1 MYIIIYL
8 YLFFFFLS
16 KLRKWLDS
24 KITYERMESIHWE
37 IRDLRSL
44 FVKVSDGLGRWL
56 LRAQQH
62 YVFIAVHKQFAPA
75 RAGRGLSSTYCPA
88 ARAFCCS
95 NAALCSIMALIMVG
109 LIAGLIAGDM
119 GRSGYWL
126 DFELI
131 KTHWKYGILPVIQ
144 STNDYSGLR

>member
-1 MYIIIYL
+1 M
-8 YLFFFFLS
+8 
-16 KLRKWLDS
+16 KLIRF
-24 KITYERMESIHWE
+24 RNHWRVSTE
-37 IRDLRSL
+37 KPGTSTH
-44 FVKVSDGLGRWL
+44 FVKVCVGVGGWL

-62 YVFIAVHKQFAPA
+62 CVFTAVHKQFAPA
-75 RAGRGLSSTYCPA
+75 RAGRSLSSSYWPA

-109 LIAGLIAGDM
+109 LIAGLMAGDM

-144 STNDYSGLR
+144 RMNDSQF

>member
-1 MYIIIYL
+1 MHIHFCQNCETVIRFKSHLWRNGERVLKNQGPPFVI
-8 YLFFFFLS
+8 LS
-16 KLRKWLDS
+16 LCDS
-24 KITYERMESIHWE
+24 
-37 IRDLRSL
+37 
-44 FVKVSDGLGRWL
+44 LGGEL

-62 YVFIAVHKQFAPA
+62 CVFTAVYKQFTPA
-75 RAGRGLSSTYCPA
+75 RAGWGLSSCYWPA

-126 DFELI
+126 DFVLI
-131 KTHWKYGILPVIQ
+131 KTHWKYGILPVI
-144 STNDYSGLR
+144 